1 MSTKTVTAVFVR
13 TWGSHNSKH
22 IDLYY
27 GHNKDPIKSFDGHDH
42 DELRAL
48 ANAWAIING
57 FTHMKQSGQR
67 WKL

>member
-1 MSTKTVTAVFVR
+1 MSTKTVTAAFYR
-13 TWGSHNSKH
+13 AWGSHNSKH

-27 GHNKDPIKSFDGHDH
+27 RKGDPIKSFDGHDL

-48 ANAWAIING
+48 ARAWAIING
-57 FTHMKQSGQR
+57 FTHMAQGGSR